1 MKIIRR
7 ILITV
12 AFMLPLV
19 SCIEGEEQGSD
30 IIGSE
35 VEFYSVPDVWTYIS
49 MESGTVVGTGKVG
62 DASSDAEWAMRRDW
76 DIAICDT
83 LIRTNGG
90 NSGGGYGG
98 ISTESGSETLPD
110 IFQEVW

>member
-1 MKIIRR
+1 MKIIRKMV
-7 ILITV
+7 IFAALL
-12 AFMLPLV
+12 LPLV
-19 SCIEGEEQGSD
+19 SCIDSGKQEPE

-35 VEFYSVPDVWTYIS
+35 VEFVSVPDQWTYIS
-49 MESGTVVGTGKVG
+49 LEQGAVVGTGKLG

-83 LIRTNGG
+83 LFRTNGG